1 MFFLS
6 YCSEDNRIL
15 LNKIYAYPSIWL
27 CIPVLAT
34 HLGIFVFVFSTENWK
49 RPEREVKGILKA
61 LRDCLASNLLDW
73 HAPGYLAAQST
84 LDVQRILCHT

>member
-1 MFFLS
+1 MFSLS

-34 HLGIFVFVFSTENWK
+34 HLGIFVFVFSTELWFIDVLWPDFG
-49 RPEREVKGILKA
+49 PEH
-61 LRDCLASNLLDW
+61 LRDAINDFYGRTRTFGNVPEALA
-73 HAPGYLAAQST
+73 
-84 LDVQRILCHT
+84 VER